1 MQNRIKSLSRRK
13 LLGTGGAVLCASALP
28 LPLRAET
35 YPTRPIRVIQGFA
48 PGGNA
53 DTIARLVGGEMA
65 KGLGQSVVV
74 ESQTGAGGTLAAAAV
89 ARADPD
95 GYTML
100 IAPGGHSVVDALYKS
115 LPFDPVE
122 SFQMV
127 STITFF
133 PFLIVVR
140 EDSPYQNLQQLLDA
154 ARSSKESIAY
164 GTAGPGTLH
173 HLGGEML
180 MRMADVNLLHV
191 PYRGDAASVLA
202 LLAGDVP
209 FIISTVTGV
218 LGSLQAGK
226 VRVLAATGP
235 QRWPGLPD
243 VPTVAEQGVAGF
255 DIRSWMAWML
265 PAGVPADIVERLR
278 AETERAVQVP
288 AVQQRLQEM
297 GGEARASTP
306 EEMAT
311 MVAAEVK
318 RWTGVVEAAGI
329 PKI

>member
-1 MQNRIKSLSRRK
+1 MRSRIQSVSRRK
-13 LLGTGGAVLCASALP
+13 LLAASGAALCASGLS

-35 YPTRPIRVIQGFA
+35 YPTRPIRVVQGFA

-53 DTIARLVGGEMA
+53 DSIARLVGGEMA
-65 KGLGQSVVV
+65 NGLGQSVVV

-89 ARADPD
+89 ARAEPD

-100 IAPGGHSVVDALYKS
+100 MAPGGHSVVGALYKS
-115 LPFDPVE
+115 LPFDPVT

-133 PFLIVVR
+133 PFLVVVR
-140 EDSPYQNLQQLLDA
+140 QDSKYQNMRELLAA

-164 GTAGPGTLH
+164 GSAGQGTLH
-173 HLGGEML
+173 HLGGEL
-180 MRMADVNLLHV
+180 LTKMAGVKLLHV

-202 LLAGDVP
+202 LLSGDVP

-218 LGSLQAGK
+218 LGPLQAGK

-235 QRWPGLPD
+235 ARWPGLPD
-243 VPTVAEQGVAGF
+243 VPTVAEQGVAGY

-265 PAGVPADIVERLR
+265 PAGAPANVVKRLQ
-278 AETERAVQVP
+278 AETARAVQVP
-288 AVQQRLQEM
+288 AVRDRLQEM

-306 EEMAT
+306 EEMAA
-311 MVAAEVK
+311 MVTAEVE
-318 RWTGVVEAAGI
+318 RWARIVDDAGI

>member
-1 MQNRIKSLSRRK
+1 MNEKSNHLSRRQ
-13 LLGTGGAVLCASALP
+13 LLRAGGAALCASAAP
-28 LPLRAET
+28 LTLRAEA
-35 YPTRPIRVIQGFA
+35 YPSRPIKVIQGFA

-53 DTIARLVGGEMA
+53 DSIARLMGAEMA
-65 KGLGQSVVV
+65 KGLGQTVVV

-89 ARADPD
+89 ARAKPD

-100 IAPGGHSVVDALYKS
+100 MAPGGHSLVGALYKS

-133 PFLIVVR
+133 PFLVVVHQDSKYQSMR
-140 EDSPYQNLQQLLDA
+140 ELLDDARKPA
-154 ARSSKESIAY
+154 ADLAY
-164 GTAGPGTLH
+164 GSAGAGTLH
-173 HLGGEML
+173 HLGGEVL
-180 MRMADVNLLHV
+180 ARMGGFKLLHI
-191 PYRGDAASVLA
+191 PYRGDAASVTA

-218 LGSLQAGK
+218 LGQLKAGK
-226 VRVLAATGP
+226 LRALASTGP
-235 QRWPGLPD
+235 ERWPGLPD
-243 VPTVAEQGVAGF
+243 VPTVAEQGIAGY

-265 PAGVPADIVERLR
+265 PAGTPRPVVERLN
-278 AETERAVQVP
+278 AETVRALQQP
-288 AVQQRLQEM
+288 AVRNRLQEL

-306 EEMAT
+306 EAMAA
-311 MVAAEVK
+311 MVSAEVK
-318 RWTGVVEAAGI
+318 KWARVIADAGI